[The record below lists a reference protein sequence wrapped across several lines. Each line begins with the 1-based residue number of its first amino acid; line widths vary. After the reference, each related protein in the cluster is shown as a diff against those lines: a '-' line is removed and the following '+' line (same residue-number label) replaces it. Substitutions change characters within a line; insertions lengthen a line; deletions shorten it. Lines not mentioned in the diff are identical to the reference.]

1 MNDVRTDSQLVAAHL
16 AGDRGALAG
25 IYDRYSAALYDT
37 AAAMLNDRH
46 EAGDVMQDVFVMAA
60 QKLGQLREPERL
72 KPWLF
77 AILRNEVYRRTKR
90 RSRTRPTD
98 FSGPGAAEM
107 AAPIDPAAE
116 ASSVA
121 YAELAELVRSA
132 AAGLDERDQLVLE
145 LSVRQGLAGADLAD
159 ALGVTAE
166 QSYVLVH
173 RMRERVE
180 RSLGAL
186 TVARMGR
193 KECTEL
199 ATVLTG
205 WDGRFSVLIRKRVA
219 RHVDAC
225 QTCERTR
232 RKYALIPLLGA
243 APAYAAP
250 PELRETVLTKAYD
263 AVAAPNH
270 GYGFT
275 REGGFPNPLR
285 HGRKLLAIAAATVVG
300 IGALGG
306 VALSVVDD
314 DPSPIVAVE
323 NIESTTLPGSAVT
336 DAVIVTE
343 PTTADSTAAD
353 TGTTATPT
361 TAPLDTVAGKDDV
374 IPAQTT
380 DPGTLPPTTLPPTT
394 AAPATTPTTAPKTST
409 SVSSNPPATSAPTT
423 APPTT
428 AAPTT
433 APPTTPP
440 PAPGNLALSSPSI
453 DLGASANSASLT
465 LSNTGGT
472 AVSWTLGGTGS
483 GSPLGWSSGGGTIEP
498 GQSASL
504 QFTILRD
511 SLPEG
516 TITRSFSI
524 SSSASGGGSV
534 TVTARVEHA
543 PTITAVR
550 GLPSPSYCPS
560 PTNSPKVTAATSDE
574 SGIGSATLSWV
585 KSDGTGGG
593 SASMSGSGN
602 AWSGTL
608 GITDRSSGVWAVTV
622 TVVDTRG
629 NSAST
634 TAGVVV
640 AC

>member
-1 MNDVRTDSQLVAAHL
+1 MNDGRTDSQLVAAHL

-37 AAAMLNDRH
+37 AAAMLHDRH

-60 QKLGQLREPERL
+60 QKLGQLRDPERL

-98 FSGPGAAEM
+98 FSGQGVAEV
-107 AAPIDPAAE
+107 AAPVDPAAE
-116 ASSVA
+116 ASSIA

-159 ALGVTAE
+159 ALGVTPE

-205 WDGRFSVLIRKRVA
+205 WDGRFNVLVRKRVA

-225 QTCERTR
+225 ETCERTK

-250 PELRETVLTKAYD
+250 PELRDTVLTRAYD
-263 AVAAPNH
+263 AVAAPDH

-285 HGRKLLAIAAATVVG
+285 HARKLLAVAAASIVG

-306 VALSVVDD
+306 VAFSVVED
-314 DPSPIVAVE
+314 DPDPLVAVE
-323 NIESTTLPGSAVT
+323 NVASTMLEGTAVT
-336 DAVIVTE
+336 DPVTVSDPTTTAGTE
-343 PTTADSTAAD
+343 PT
-353 TGTTATPT
+353 
-361 TAPLDTVAGKDDV
+361 
-374 IPAQTT
+374 
-380 DPGTLPPTTLPPTT
+380 
-394 AAPATTPTTAPKTST
+394 
-409 SVSSNPPATSAPTT
+409 
-423 APPTT
+423 TT

-433 APPTTPP
+433 APVDTVAGKADVIPTATTIAETLPTTVPETTVPVTAAPTTAPKTTTPKTSTTIASSPPGSTAAPTTTEPPTTTAPP
-440 PAPGNLALSSPSI
+440 PAPGNLALSSSLV
-453 DLGASANSASLT
+453 DLGSSAGSASLT

-472 AVSWTLGGTGS
+472 TVTWTLGGTAS
-483 GSPLGWSSGGGTIEP
+483 GAPLGWSSGGGTIEP
-498 GQSASL
+498 GQSATLS
-504 QFTILRD
+504 FTILRD
-511 SLPEG
+511 SLAEG
-516 TITRSFSI
+516 TITRSFTL
-524 SSSASGGGSV
+524 SSSASGGGAV
-534 TVTARVEHA
+534 TVTARVEH
-543 PTITAVR
+543 PPSVKIER
-550 GLPSPSYCPS
+550 GVPSPSYCPS
-560 PTNSPKVTAATSDE
+560 PTNSPTIYAILTDE
-574 SGIGSATLSWV
+574 SGIASATLSWV
-585 KSDGTGGG
+585 MSSGGG
-593 SASMSGSGN
+593 AGSTSMVSNGGSTWAGV
-602 AWSGTL
+602 L
-608 GITDRSSGVWAVTV
+608 GITSRTSAVWVLTV
-622 TVVDTRG
+622 TAVDTRG
-629 NSAST
+629 NSSSAS
-634 TAGVVV
+634 AGVVV